1 MNYILTE
8 SQLKVIV
15 ENQTQLKYIKRLL
28 PMKFAEVVHFMKTTK
43 HYRYRK
49 LGRIEFTAKFFHVLM
64 NTLHPYLVGRYNMDW
79 DYDLFANMI
88 REAYLDDVVKLW
100 DEIHEEEEY

>member
-15 ENQTQLKYIKRLL
+15 ENQTQLKYLKRLL
-28 PMKFAEVVHFMKTTK
+28 PMKFEEVVRFMKTTK
-43 HYRYRK
+43 HYSYRK

-100 DEIHEEEEY
+100 DEIHEEEEQ